1 VIKILSKKQSEIL
14 EETDYIIIGELTHK
28 DHKSLKNLLILII
41 VLIVSL
47 SILQLNK
54 EISYNHYERI
64 QFESSGARLYAN
76 LYYPSKALD
85 FQEKQPLIIYCH
97 GIGSKRDFD
106 LRIPIEFTKRGFYI
120 TALDYQGHGESE
132 GNINNIDPTT
142 GIPALAQDCS
152 KLLDKLET
160 LPFFRNINL
169 SQIGLIG
176 HSLGGM
182 VVLMN
187 QALDPRFKVVVGL
200 APLVNFEPPRY
211 GFVYNEVLI
220 NYIPVNLLNKENTEN
235 LLIIHHLNDEVL
247 DFTENAIKAQELT
260 NCTLIAMNGF
270 MLGGPHQ
277 LFSNKVII
285 NSINWFESHFFGSE
299 IINGQI
305 IITFYWNY
313 ILIISN
319 LVLLFIVVIYLTSI
333 SSKLLFK
340 QKQAFGKSHSYE
352 FETLTARINKKKQIL
367 KVFLLI
373 GCFLGNWILFERIF
387 GLPGVLYASL
397 NMIGLYYLV
406 KLLSYL
412 KKPKMER
419 KKVYN
424 LNFFKTHFKLK
435 YLIFIML
442 STVYL
447 IVIYMMFSFYYP
459 FSFIWPSNFAVHFI
473 LGYFAFPVFLSV
485 ELLFRKII
493 FPQLNFLNSKS
504 SKNKVIMITTILVLI
519 SLMFLTKRLSY
530 FPSLLF
536 TFLIFV
542 LVIIQNTKIF
552 ENVKCFYPVVLISFT
567 IIQIFFAAVISNA
580 IGISLTIT

>member
-1 VIKILSKKQSEIL
+1 MTSNKQSTVMD
-14 EETDYIIIGELTHK
+14 ETDYIIIGELTHK
-28 DHKSLKNLLILII
+28 DQKSLKNLLLFIILLII
-41 VLIVSL
+41 SL
-47 SILQLNK
+47 SILQINK
-54 EISYNHYERI
+54 EISYNHYERV

-76 LYYPSKALD
+76 LYYPSKILD
-85 FQEKQPLIIYCH
+85 FQEKRPLVIYCH

-106 LRIPIEFTKRGFYI
+106 LRIPVEFTKRGFYI
-120 TALDYQGHGESE
+120 AALDYQGHGESG
-132 GNINNIDPTT
+132 GNINNIDPIT

-160 LPFFRNINL
+160 LPFYNDVNL
-169 SQIGLIG
+169 TQIGLIG

-187 QALDPRFKVVVGL
+187 QALDSRFKVIVGL

-211 GFVYNEVLI
+211 GFAYNEDFI
-220 NYIPVNLLNKENTEN
+220 DYIPINLLNKENTEN
-235 LLIIHHLNDEVL
+235 LLIIHHIDDEIL
-247 DFTENAIKAQELT
+247 DFNENALKAQELT
-260 NCTLIAMNGF
+260 NCSLITMKGF
-270 MLGGPHQ
+270 MIGGAHQ
-277 LFSNKVII
+277 LFSDRVLIK
-285 NSINWFESHFFGSE
+285 SINWFESHFFNSE
-299 IINGQI
+299 TLNGHIN
-305 IITFYWNY
+305 ITFYWNY
-313 ILIISN
+313 ILIIVN
-319 LVLLFIVVIYLTSI
+319 LVLLFVTVIYLTSL
-333 SSKLLFK
+333 SSKLFFK
-340 QKQAFGKSHSYE
+340 KEKGVEKSSSYD
-352 FETLTARINKKKQIL
+352 FETLTTDINKKRQIL

-373 GCFLGNWILFERIF
+373 GVFLGNWVLFERIF

-397 NMIGLYYLV
+397 NMVGLYYLV
-406 KLLSYL
+406 KLLLYL
-412 KKPKMER
+412 KASKAER
-419 KKVYN
+419 RRIFSLKNIKN
-424 LNFFKTHFKLK
+424 HFKFK

-447 IVIYMMFSFYYP
+447 IAIYMMFSFYYP

-473 LGYFAFPVFLSV
+473 LGYLAFPIFISI

-493 FPQLNFLNSKS
+493 YPQLNFLKSKS
-504 SKNKVIMITTILVLI
+504 SKNRVILITTISVLI

-536 TFLIFV
+536 TFIIFV

-552 ENVKCFYPVVLISFT
+552 ENIKCFYPVVFISFT